1 MRLGWH
7 FARGLATALFVFPFG
22 TPARRAAEIRRWSRT
37 LIELVGV
44 RLHVHGSLPPGGM
57 PVLVVANHVSWL
69 DVFAVLAVHAVRF
82 VSKSEIRAWPVM
94 GYLAARSG
102 TLFLQRDRSR
112 HAHRIGHEM
121 ADALRAGDVV
131 AIFPEGTTTDGTRVL
146 PFHASLLQ
154 PAITTGALVQPVA
167 IRFLRSDGTV
177 CTEVAYDGDR
187 TLAETVRYPFAGHP
201 VHAHVHFLEPIPTA
215 ALSRR
220 ALAAAAAGAIASSL
234 GLPAPDRESR
244 RSPGPRGASQ

>member
-1 MRLGWH
+1 LP
-7 FARGLATALFVFPFG
+7 V
-22 TPARRAAEIRRWSRT
+22 RRTAEIRRWSRT
-37 LIELVGV
+37 LLGLLGV
-44 RLHVHGSLPPGGM
+44 RLHVHGALPHGEA

-69 DVFAVLAVHAVRF
+69 DIFAVLATHVVRF
-82 VSKSEIRAWPVM
+82 VSKSEIRSWPVM

-131 AIFPEGTTTDGTRVL
+131 AIFPEGTTTDGTKVL

-167 IRFLRSDGTV
+167 IRFLRSNGTV

-187 TLAETVRYPFAGHP
+187 TLADTVRYPFAGHP
-201 VHAHVHFLEPIPTA
+201 VHAHLHFLEPIPVA
-215 ALSRR
+215 ALSRQ
-220 ALAAAAAGAIASSL
+220 ALAAAAANAIASSL
-234 GLPAPDRESR
+234 GLAAPDRESR
-244 RSPGPRGASQ
+244 RSTDLPDALR